1 MADPDM
7 EAKVVDPC
15 CRDPKKC
22 YASYENR
29 NPLMRPCTNRYTAY
43 SFKNVKSIKADASV
57 TDRAGEPS

>member
-22 YASYENR
+22 YASYEKPKPANEALYKPIHR
-29 NPLMRPCTNRYTAY
+29 V
-43 SFKNVKSIKADASV
+43 FI
-57 TDRAGEPS
+57 